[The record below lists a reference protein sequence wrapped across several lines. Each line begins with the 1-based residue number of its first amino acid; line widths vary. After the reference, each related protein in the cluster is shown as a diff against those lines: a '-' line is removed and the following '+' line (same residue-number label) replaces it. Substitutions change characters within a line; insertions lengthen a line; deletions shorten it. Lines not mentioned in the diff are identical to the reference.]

1 MQRKNV
7 KPSELARR
15 MGVPRQAVDRMID
28 VRHITKIDTLAE
40 AMNALGGQRKLV
52 IKTVAA

>member
-1 MQRKNV
+1 
-7 KPSELARR
+7 

-40 AMNALGGQRKLV
+40 AMTALGGRRKLIV
-52 IKTVAA
+52 KTVAA